1 LDNSMCIHVAHVIH
15 VHAMH
20 GKNLDNAH
28 AHGSSMSLVN
38 VLLCTHAWHICICIH
53 KYIYNMHSMHIH
65 DNICTYTCICTCTW
79 HTHVPCMAMHIP
91 RTYQVQ
97 LMDMVTLMM
106 DNVVNQAAKWR
117 LMLGG
122 DAQDAPGGRG
132 ACMPLLPSPNPEPS
146 PSPSPGPSPSS
157 NPSPNPSPNPSQ
169 VHACRLLF
177 EGHRVVGI
185 G

>member
-1 LDNSMCIHVAHVIH
+1 MCICCHVCACY
-15 VHAMH
+15 AYY
-20 GKNLDNAH
+20 
-28 AHGSSMSLVN
+28 
-38 VLLCTHAWHICICIH
+38 ICIYVYICI
-53 KYIYNMHSMHIH
+53 YAM
-65 DNICTYTCICTCTW
+65 
-79 HTHVPCMAMHIP
+79 HVPCMAMHKP